1 MLARYHLKNILNA
14 ENFGLFYEVLSLKS
28 LHFQGKHRSGGK
40 HSKVRW
46 KGMTAS
52 NALGEKM
59 FVIGNSA
66 SPGCFKHVRKLPC
79 RNRSQKKAWMD
90 GTPFEEWLHELD
102 LKFEIQGRK
111 VVMIVDNCPAH
122 PEVTGLKAI
131 NLQFLQPNTTSCTQP
146 MGQGVTTFFYYFL
159 ILLTKSIES
168 MSNV

>member
-52 NALGEKM
+52 NALGEKISM

-111 VVMIVDNCPAH
+111 VVMIVDNCPANYRT
-122 PEVTGLKAI
+122 ESY
-131 NLQFLQPNTTSCTQP
+131 QFTIFATK
-146 MGQGVTTFFYYFL
+146 YYFL
-159 ILLTKSIES
+159 YTADGSGGNHICFFIIFLFY
-168 MSNV
+168 